1 MTAISIDFETYSEC
15 DIKTAGGYNYAAHPT
30 TEVLCMAWAI
40 DDEAPQ
46 LWTPDQP
53 FPERLAHALM
63 WENAEVWAWNAAFE
77 RAVWHHKILW
87 KHDIGVADHR
97 WNDTAA
103 LAATLALPRALG
115 KCAEV
120 LELSDQKDTRGRFL
134 IQRLCKPYRGERRT
148 DQHLLDELY
157 AYCKQDVVTE
167 RAIKNYI
174 LKYKPMGEHER
185 AVWLL
190 DQEINWRGVGIDVP
204 NVENAL
210 DLIIATAERLN
221 ASVVDLTDG
230 ALSGVGS
237 RAQVMSWCRDQGYRL
252 GGYDKNAILAA
263 LADPALPANVRDV
276 LKVRQ
281 TLGKASTSKY
291 LAMQNLAGTDNRARG
306 VFSYHGAQT
315 GRWAGRGF
323 QPQNLPR
330 PAFDDADNCVK
341 LFDQRDPELLEMLYG
356 DPMVALSSTLR
367 SMIVPAQGKRLLVA
381 DFNAIEA
388 RVLAWLA
395 GEAHVIEAFNLYDTL
410 KLDAN
415 GDRVPTGDPEDPWE
429 RCGPDIYCI
438 AARGIYLREITKKD
452 KAERSIGK
460 VSTLALGYQGGV
472 GAFQT
477 MAKAYRV
484 TVDDDDADVIK
495 VKWRKAHPKIVRFW
509 YDLEA
514 AANNAVK
521 HRGHAFDAGPI
532 TFKCHGDFLF
542 AKLPSGRRLAYYQ
555 PRLGNNGLEFWGT
568 DSRLGGRWAKLDTYG
583 GKLAENVTQ
592 AVSRDLLADAMLRV
606 EAAGY
611 PVVMHVHDEIVS
623 EVPKDF
629 GSLAEF
635 EELICQMPD
644 WATGLPMAVEGF
656 ECERYRK

>member
-1 MTAISIDFETYSEC
+1 MQISIDFETYSEC

-30 TEVLCMAWAI
+30 TEVICMAWAI

-53 FPERLAHALM
+53 FPERLSHALM
-63 WENAEVWAWNAAFE
+63 WDNAEVWAWNAAFE
-77 RAVWHHKILW
+77 RAVWYHKILW

-120 LELSDQKDTRGRFL
+120 LDLADQKDTRGRFL

-174 LKYKPMGEHER
+174 QRYKPMGEHER
-185 AVWLL
+185 DVWLL

-367 SMIVPAQGKRLLVA
+367 SMIVPAQGNRLLVV

-395 GEAHVIEAFNLYDTL
+395 GEQEP
-410 KLDAN
+410 LDVFA
-415 GDRVPTGDPEDPWE
+415 TGQ
-429 RCGPDIYCI
+429 CIYCH
-438 AARGIYLREITKKD
+438 AATSIYGRKITKKD
-452 KAERSIGK
+452 KEERQIGK
-460 VSTLALGYQGGV
+460 VAVLALGYQGGV

-477 MAKAYRV
+477 MAAAYRV
-484 TVDDDDADVIK
+484 EIEDELADQIK
-495 VKWRKAHPKIVRFW
+495 VKWRKANKNIVRFW

-623 EVPKDF
+623 EVPKEF

>member
-1 MTAISIDFETYSEC
+1 MVAISIDFETYSEC
-15 DIKTAGGYNYAAHPT
+15 DIKTAGGYNYAAHPS
-30 TEVLCMAWAI
+30 TEVICMAWAI
-40 DDEAPQ
+40 DDEEPQ
-46 LWTPDQP
+46 LWLLGEP
-53 FPERLAHALM
+53 FPQRLINAIQGG
-63 WENAEVWAWNAAFE
+63 AEVWAWNAAFE
-77 RAVWHHKILW
+77 RAIWEHLILTVRI
-87 KHDIGVADHR
+87 KPYQ

-120 LELSDQKDTRGRFL
+120 LDLADQKDTRGRYL

-190 DQEINWRGVGIDVP
+190 DQAINWRGVGIDVP

-221 ASVVDLTDG
+221 ASVVDLTGG

-291 LAMQNLAGTDNRARG
+291 LAMQNLAGSDNRARG

-330 PAFDDADNCVK
+330 PAFDDADNCVR
-341 LFDQRDPELLEMLYG
+341 LFDQRSPELLEMLYG

-367 SMIVPAQGKRLLVA
+367 SMIVPAQGNRLMVV

-395 GEAHVIEAFNLYDTL
+395 GEQEP
-410 KLDAN
+410 LDVFA
-415 GDRVPTGDPEDPWE
+415 TGQ
-429 RCGPDIYCI
+429 CIYCH
-438 AARGIYLREITKKD
+438 AATSIYGRTITKAD
-452 KAERSIGK
+452 KEERQIGK
-460 VSTLALGYQGGV
+460 VAVLALGYQGGV

-477 MAKAYRV
+477 MAAAYRV
-484 TVDDDDADVIK
+484 EIEDELADQIK
-495 VKWRKAHPKIVRFW
+495 VKWRKANKNIVRFW

-521 HRGHAFDAGPI
+521 HRGHAFEAGPI

-555 PRLGNNGLEFWGT
+555 PRIGNNGLEFWGT

-592 AVSRDLLADAMLRV
+592 AVARDLLADAMLRV

-623 EVPKDF
+623 EVPEDF
-629 GSLAEF
+629 GSLAKF

>member
-1 MTAISIDFETYSEC
+1 MQISIDFETYSEC
-15 DIKTAGGYNYAAHPT
+15 DIKTAGGYNYAAHPS
-30 TEVLCMAWAI
+30 TEVICMAWAI
-40 DDEAPQ
+40 DYEEPQ

-53 FPERLAHALM
+53 FPKRLAHALM

-87 KHDIGVADHR
+87 KHDIGVADHK

-252 GGYDKNAILAA
+252 GGYDKNAILTA

-291 LAMQNLAGTDNRARG
+291 LAMQNLAGADHRARG

-330 PAFDDADNCVK
+330 PAFKDADTCVQ

-367 SMIVPAQGKRLLVA
+367 SMIVPAQGKRLLVV

-395 GEAHVIEAFNLYDTL
+395 GEQAP
-410 KLDAN
+410 LDVFAS
-415 GDRVPTGDPEDPWE
+415 GQ
-429 RCGPDIYCI
+429 CIYCH
-438 AARGIYLREITKKD
+438 AATSIYGRTITKAD
-452 KAERSIGK
+452 QAERQIGK
-460 VSTLALGYQGGV
+460 VAVLALGYQGGV

-477 MAKAYRV
+477 MAAAYRV
-484 TVDDDDADVIK
+484 EIEDELADQIK
-495 VKWRKAHPKIVRFW
+495 VKWRKANKNIVRFW

-583 GKLAENVTQ
+583 GKLAENITQ
-592 AVSRDLLADAMLRV
+592 AVARDLLADAMLRV

-644 WATGLPMAVEGF
+644 WATGLPMAAEGF

>member
-30 TEVLCMAWAI
+30 TEVICMAWAI

-46 LWTPDQP
+46 LWLPDDP
-53 FPERLAHALM
+53 FPEGLSDAILDGG
-63 WENAEVWAWNAAFE
+63 EVWAWNAAFE
-77 RAVWHHKILW
+77 RAVWEHWGTRNGMPYIFPKQ
-87 KHDIGVADHR
+87 

-221 ASVVDLTDG
+221 ASVVDLTNG

-252 GGYDKNAILAA
+252 GGYDKNAILTA

-291 LAMQNLAGTDNRARG
+291 LAMQNLAGADHRARG

-330 PAFDDADNCVK
+330 PAFKDADTCVQ

-367 SMIVPAQGKRLLVA
+367 SMIVPAQGNRLLVV

-395 GEAHVIEAFNLYDTL
+395 GEQAP
-410 KLDAN
+410 LDVFAS
-415 GDRVPTGDPEDPWE
+415 GQ
-429 RCGPDIYCI
+429 CIYCH
-438 AARGIYLREITKKD
+438 AATSIYGRTITKAD
-452 KAERSIGK
+452 QAERQIGK
-460 VSTLALGYQGGV
+460 VAVLALGYQGGV

-477 MAKAYRV
+477 MAAAYRV
-484 TVDDDDADVIK
+484 EIEDELADEIK
-495 VKWRKAHPKIVRFW
+495 VKWRKANKNIVRFW
-509 YDLEA
+509 YALEE

-583 GKLAENVTQ
+583 GKLAENITQ
-592 AVSRDLLADAMLRV
+592 AVARDLLADAMLRV

-635 EELICQMPD
+635 EQLICQMPD

>member
-1 MTAISIDFETYSEC
+1 MQISIDFETYSEC

-40 DDEAPQ
+40 DDEEPQ
-46 LWTPDQP
+46 LWVPGEDI
-53 FPERLAHALM
+53 PERLHDAI
-63 WENAEVWAWNAAFE
+63 EDGAEIWAWNAAFE
-77 RAVWHHKILW
+77 RAVWEHKIAPKYCLPVLP
-87 KHDIGVADHR
+87 HQ

-120 LELSDQKDTRGRFL
+120 LGLVEQKDTRGSYL
-134 IQRLCKPYRGERRT
+134 IQRLCKPYRGERRS

-167 RAIKNYI
+167 RAIKKYVQQ
-174 LKYKPMGEHER
+174 YKPLGAHEHD
-185 AVWLL
+185 VWLL
-190 DQEINWRGVGIDVP
+190 DQEINWRGVGIDTT
-204 NVENAL
+204 NVANAL

-221 ASVVDLTDG
+221 ASVVDITGG

-237 RAQVMSWCRDQGYRL
+237 RAQVMSWCRDQGYKL
-252 GGYDKNAILAA
+252 AGYDKNEILAA
-263 LADPALPANVRDV
+263 LADPELPPVVRDV

-291 LAMQNLAGTDNRARG
+291 LAMQNLSAHDGRAHG

-330 PAFDDADNCVK
+330 PAFNDADNCVK
-341 LFDQRDPELLEMLYG
+341 LFSQRDPELLEMLYG

-367 SMIVPAQGKRLLVA
+367 SMIVPESGKRLLVV

-395 GEAHVIEAFNLYDTL
+395 GEQEP
-410 KLDAN
+410 LDVFA
-415 GDRVPTGDPEDPWE
+415 TGE
-429 RCGPDIYCI
+429 CIYCH
-438 AARGIYLREITKKD
+438 AATSIYGRTITKADKD
-452 KAERSIGK
+452 ERQVGK
-460 VSTLALGYQGGV
+460 VAVLALGYQGGV

-477 MAKAYRV
+477 MATTYRV
-484 TVDDDDADVIK
+484 VVEDELADQIK
-495 VKWRKAHPKIVRFW
+495 VKWRKANKKIVRFW
-509 YDLEA
+509 YELEA
-514 AANNAVK
+514 AATNAVR

-532 TFKCHGDFLF
+532 TFKCHGEFLF
-542 AKLPSGRRLAYYQ
+542 AKLPSGRRLAYFR
-555 PRLGNNGLEFWGT
+555 PRIGNNGLEFWGT

-611 PVVMHVHDEIVS
+611 ATVMHVHDEIVA

-635 EELICQMPD
+635 EELICELPA
-644 WATGLPMAVEGF
+644 WATGLPIAVEGF

>member
-15 DIKTAGGYNYAAHPT
+15 DIKTAGGYNYAAHPS

-40 DDEAPQ
+40 DDAEPQ
-46 LWTPDQP
+46 LWVPGDSVP
-53 FPERLAHALM
+53 SRLLNALK
-63 WENAEVWAWNAAFE
+63 AEDTEIWAWNAAFE
-77 RAVWHHKILW
+77 RAVWQHKMINHGW
-87 KHDIGVADHR
+87 PWIGAWQ

-120 LELSDQKDTRGRFL
+120 LDLADQKDTRGRFL

-148 DQHLLDELY
+148 DQHLMDELY

-185 AVWLL
+185 DVWLL

-252 GGYDKNAILAA
+252 GGYDKNAILTA

-291 LAMQNLAGTDNRARG
+291 LAMQNLAGHDDRARG

-330 PAFDDADNCVK
+330 PAFKDADTCVQ
-341 LFDQRDPELLEMLYG
+341 LFDQRDPELLEMLFG

-367 SMIVPAQGKRLLVA
+367 SMIVPAQGNRLLVV

-388 RVLAWLA
+388 RVLAWIA
-395 GEAHVIEAFNLYDTL
+395 GEQAP
-410 KLDAN
+410 LDVFAS
-415 GDRVPTGDPEDPWE
+415 GQ
-429 RCGPDIYCI
+429 CIYCH
-438 AARGIYLREITKKD
+438 AATSIYGRTITKAD
-452 KAERSIGK
+452 QAERQIGK
-460 VSTLALGYQGGV
+460 VAVLALGYQGGV

-477 MAKAYRV
+477 MAAAYRV
-484 TVDDDDADVIK
+484 EIEDELADQIK
-495 VKWRKAHPKIVRFW
+495 VKWRKANKNIVRFW

-521 HRGHAFDAGPI
+521 HRGHAFDVGSI

-583 GKLAENVTQ
+583 GKLAENITQ
-592 AVSRDLLADAMLRV
+592 AVARDLLADAMLRV

>member
-1 MTAISIDFETYSEC
+1 MQISIDFETYSEC

-30 TEVLCMAWAI
+30 TEVICMAWAI
-40 DDEAPQ
+40 DDEEPQ
-46 LWTPDQP
+46 LWTPGQVCP
-53 FPERLAHALM
+53 PRLWDAIIDG
-63 WENAEVWAWNAAFE
+63 AEIWAWNAAFE
-77 RAVWHHKILW
+77 RAVYWHKLAPKGFPPIR
-87 KHDIGVADHR
+87 VEQ

-120 LELSDQKDTRGRFL
+120 LELSDQKDTRGRYL

-148 DQHLLDELY
+148 DQHLMDELY

-167 RAIKNYI
+167 RAVKTYI
-174 LKYKPMGEHER
+174 QKFKPMGEHER

-190 DQEINWRGVGIDVP
+190 DQAINWRGVGIDVP

-252 GGYDKNAILAA
+252 GGYDKNAVLSA

-291 LAMQNLAGTDNRARG
+291 LAMQNLAGHDDRARG

-330 PAFDDADNCVK
+330 PAFDDADTCVL
-341 LFDQRDPELLEMLYG
+341 LFEHRDPELLEMLYG
-356 DPMVALSSTLR
+356 DPMAALSSTLR
-367 SMIVPAQGKRLLVA
+367 SMIVPAQDNRLMVV

-395 GEAHVIEAFNLYDTL
+395 GEQEP
-410 KLDAN
+410 LDVFA
-415 GDRVPTGDPEDPWE
+415 TGQ
-429 RCGPDIYCI
+429 CIYCH
-438 AARGIYLREITKKD
+438 AATSIYGRTITKAD
-452 KAERSIGK
+452 KEERQIGK
-460 VSTLALGYQGGV
+460 VAVLALGYQGGV

-477 MAKAYRV
+477 MAAAYRV
-484 TVDDDDADVIK
+484 EIEDELADQIK
-495 VKWRKAHPKIVRFW
+495 VKWRKANKNIVRFW

-521 HRGHAFDAGPI
+521 HRGHVFDAGPI

-568 DSRLGGRWAKLDTYG
+568 DSKTGGRWAKLDTYG
-583 GKLAENVTQ
+583 GKLAENITQ
-592 AVSRDLLADAMLRV
+592 AVARDLLADAMLRV

-635 EELICQMPD
+635 EQLICQMPD

>member
-1 MTAISIDFETYSEC
+1 VQISIDFETYSEC
-15 DIKTAGGYNYAAHPT
+15 DIKTAGGYNYAAHPS
-30 TEVLCMAWAI
+30 TEVICMAWAI

-46 LWTPDQP
+46 LWTPDQQ
-53 FPERLAHALM
+53 FPDRLAHALM

-252 GGYDKNAILAA
+252 GGYDKNAILTA

-291 LAMQNLAGTDNRARG
+291 LAMQNLAGADHRARG

-330 PAFDDADNCVK
+330 PAFKDADTCVQ
-341 LFDQRDPELLEMLYG
+341 LFDQRDPELLEMLFG

-367 SMIVPAQGKRLLVA
+367 SMIVPAQGKRLLVV

-395 GEAHVIEAFNLYDTL
+395 GEQAP
-410 KLDAN
+410 LDVFAS
-415 GDRVPTGDPEDPWE
+415 GQ
-429 RCGPDIYCI
+429 CIYCH
-438 AARGIYLREITKKD
+438 AATSIYGRTITKAD
-452 KAERSIGK
+452 QAERQIGK
-460 VSTLALGYQGGV
+460 VAVLALGYQGGV

-477 MAKAYRV
+477 MAAAYRV
-484 TVDDDDADVIK
+484 EIEDELADEIK
-495 VKWRKAHPKIVRFW
+495 VKWRKANKNIVRFW
-509 YDLEA
+509 YALEE

-583 GKLAENVTQ
+583 GKLAENITQ
-592 AVSRDLLADAMLRV
+592 AVARDLLADAMLRV

-623 EVPKDF
+623 EVPKGF

>member
-1 MTAISIDFETYSEC
+1 VQISIDFETYSEC
-15 DIKTAGGYNYAAHPT
+15 DIKTAGGYNYAAHPS
-30 TEVLCMAWAI
+30 TEVICMAWAI
-40 DDEAPQ
+40 DDEEPS
-46 LWTPDQP
+46 LWTPGDP
-53 FPERLAHALM
+53 APSRLYEALDGA
-63 WENAEVWAWNAAFE
+63 AEIWAWNAAFE
-77 RAVWHHKILW
+77 RAVWHHQMH
-87 KHDIGVADHR
+87 KHGWYCDIDPSQ

-103 LAATLALPRALG
+103 LGATLALPRALG
-115 KCAEV
+115 QCAEV
-120 LELSDQKDTRGRFL
+120 LGLVEQKDTRGRYL
-134 IQRLCKPYRGERRT
+134 IQRLCKPYRGERRR
-148 DQHLLDELY
+148 DQHLLGELY

-167 RAIKNYI
+167 RAIKKYVQQ
-174 LKYKPMGEHER
+174 YKPMGEHER
-185 AVWLL
+185 NVWLL
-190 DQEINWRGVGIDVP
+190 DQAINWRGVGIDTT
-204 NVENAL
+204 NVANAL

-252 GGYDKNAILAA
+252 GGYDKNAVLSA

-291 LAMQNLAGTDNRARG
+291 LAMQNLAGHDSRARG

-330 PAFDDADNCVK
+330 PAFDDADTCVK
-341 LFDQRDPELLEMLYG
+341 LFEHRDPELLEMLYG
-356 DPMVALSSTLR
+356 DPMVALSSCLR
-367 SMIVPAQGKRLLVA
+367 SMIVPDAGNRLLVA

-395 GEAHVIEAFNLYDTL
+395 GEQAP
-410 KLDAN
+410 LDVFAS
-415 GDRVPTGDPEDPWE
+415 GQ
-429 RCGPDIYCI
+429 CIYCH
-438 AARGIYLREITKKD
+438 AATSIYGRTITKAD
-452 KAERSIGK
+452 KEERQIGK
-460 VSTLALGYQGGV
+460 VAVLALGYQGGV

-477 MAKAYRV
+477 MAAAYRV
-484 TVDDDDADVIK
+484 EIPDEMADDIK
-495 VKWRKAHPKIVRFW
+495 VKWRKANRNISRFW
-509 YDLEA
+509 YALEEA
-514 AANNAVK
+514 AKNAVL
-521 HRGHAFDAGPI
+521 HRGHAFEAGPI

-542 AKLPSGRRLAYYQ
+542 AKLPSGRRLAYYK
-555 PRLGNNGLEFWGT
+555 PVIGNSGLEFWGT
-568 DSRLGGRWAKLDTYG
+568 DSRLGGRWAKLTTYG
-583 GKLAENVTQ
+583 GKLCENVTQ

-611 PVVMHVHDEIVS
+611 PVVMSVHDEVVS
-623 EVPKDF
+623 EAPIGF
-629 GSLAEF
+629 GSLEEF
-635 EELICQMPD
+635 ERLMCVMPD

>member
-1 MTAISIDFETYSEC
+1 MVAISIDFETYSEC
-15 DIKTAGGYNYAAHPT
+15 DIKTAGGYNYAAHPS
-30 TEVLCMAWAI
+30 TEVICMAWAI

-46 LWTPDQP
+46 LWLPGQVCP
-53 FPERLAHALM
+53 PRLWDAIIDG
-63 WENAEVWAWNAAFE
+63 AEIWAWNAAFE
-77 RAVWHHKILW
+77 RAVYWHKLAPKGFPPIR
-87 KHDIGVADHR
+87 VEQ

-120 LELSDQKDTRGRFL
+120 LDLADQKDTRGRFL

-148 DQHLLDELY
+148 DQHLMDELY

-252 GGYDKNAILAA
+252 GGYDKNAVLSA

-291 LAMQNLAGTDNRARG
+291 LAMQNLAGHDNRARG

-330 PAFDDADNCVK
+330 PAFNDADTCVQ
-341 LFDQRDPELLEMLYG
+341 LFDQRDPELLEMLFG

-367 SMIVPAQGKRLLVA
+367 SMIVPAQGKRLLVV

-395 GEAHVIEAFNLYDTL
+395 GEQEP
-410 KLDAN
+410 LDVFA
-415 GDRVPTGDPEDPWE
+415 TGQ
-429 RCGPDIYCI
+429 CIYCH
-438 AARGIYLREITKKD
+438 AATSIYGRTITKADKD
-452 KAERSIGK
+452 ERQIGK
-460 VSTLALGYQGGV
+460 VAVLALGYQGGV

-477 MAKAYRV
+477 MAAAYRV
-484 TVDDDDADVIK
+484 EIEDELADQIK
-495 VKWRKAHPKIVRFW
+495 VKWRKANKNIVRFW

-514 AANNAVK
+514 AANNAVR
-521 HRGHAFDAGPI
+521 HRGHVFDAGPI

-555 PRLGNNGLEFWGT
+555 PRLGNSGLEFWGT

-583 GKLAENVTQ
+583 GKLAENITQ
-592 AVSRDLLADAMLRV
+592 AVARDLLADAMLRV

-635 EELICQMPD
+635 EQLICQMPD

>member
-1 MTAISIDFETYSEC
+1 VQISIDFETYSEC

-30 TEVLCMAWAI
+30 TEVICMAWAI

-46 LWTPDQP
+46 LWLPDDP
-53 FPERLAHALM
+53 FPEGLSDAILDG
-63 WENAEVWAWNAAFE
+63 AEVWAWNAAFE
-77 RAVWHHKILW
+77 RAVWEHWGTRNGMPYIFPKQ
-87 KHDIGVADHR
+87 

-174 LKYKPMGEHER
+174 QRYKPMGEHER

-190 DQEINWRGVGIDVP
+190 DQAINWRGVGIDVP

-252 GGYDKNAILAA
+252 GGYDKNAILTA

-291 LAMQNLAGTDNRARG
+291 LAMQNLAGHDDRARG

-330 PAFDDADNCVK
+330 PAFNDADTCVK
-341 LFDQRDPELLEMLYG
+341 LFEQRDPELLEMLYG
-356 DPMVALSSTLR
+356 DPMAALSSCLR
-367 SMIVPAQGKRLLVA
+367 SMIVPAQGNRLMVV

-395 GEAHVIEAFNLYDTL
+395 GEQEP
-410 KLDAN
+410 LDVFA
-415 GDRVPTGDPEDPWE
+415 TGQ
-429 RCGPDIYCI
+429 CIYCH
-438 AARGIYLREITKKD
+438 AATSIYGRTITKAD
-452 KAERSIGK
+452 KEERQIGK
-460 VSTLALGYQGGV
+460 VAVLALGYQGGV

-477 MAKAYRV
+477 MAAAYRV
-484 TVDDDDADVIK
+484 EIEDELADQIK
-495 VKWRKAHPKIVRFW
+495 VKWRKANKNIVRFW
-509 YDLEA
+509 YALEE

-583 GKLAENVTQ
+583 GKLAENITQ
-592 AVSRDLLADAMLRV
+592 AVARDLLADAMLRV

-629 GSLAEF
+629 GSLAKF

>member
-15 DIKTAGGYNYAAHPT
+15 DIKTAGGYNYAAHPS
-30 TEVLCMAWAI
+30 TEVICMAWAI
-40 DDEAPQ
+40 DDEEPQ

-53 FPERLAHALM
+53 FPARLYEAL
-63 WENAEVWAWNAAFE
+63 EAGAEVWAWNAAFE
-77 RAVWHHKILW
+77 RAVWEYQLKKQRGVKIEPSQ
-87 KHDIGVADHR
+87 

-120 LELSDQKDTRGRFL
+120 LELSDQKDTRGRYL

-252 GGYDKNAILAA
+252 GGYDKNAILTA

-291 LAMQNLAGTDNRARG
+291 LAMQNLAGADHRARG

-330 PAFDDADNCVK
+330 PAFDDADNCVT

-367 SMIVPAQGKRLLVA
+367 SMIVPDAGNRLLVA

-395 GEAHVIEAFNLYDTL
+395 GEQVTL
-410 KLDAN
+410 N
-415 GDRVPTGDPEDPWE
+415 VFHEGG
-429 RCGPDIYCI
+429 DIYLH
-438 AARGIYLREITKKD
+438 AAEQIYNIPLGPLDKK
-452 KAERSIGK
+452 ERQIGK
-460 VSTLALGYQGGV
+460 VAVLALGYQGGV

-484 TVDDDDADVIK
+484 DIPDEMAEDIK
-495 VKWRKAHPKIVRFW
+495 VRWRKANKNTVRFW
-509 YDLEA
+509 YALEEA
-514 AANNAVK
+514 AKNAVK
-521 HRGHAFDAGPI
+521 YRGTAFQAGPI
-532 TFKCHGDFLF
+532 TFKYHGDFLF
-542 AKLPSGRRLAYYQ
+542 AKLPSGRRLAYYKAN
-555 PRLGNNGLEFWGT
+555 LYGKLDFWGT

-583 GKLAENVTQ
+583 GKLAENITQ
-592 AVSRDLLADAMLRV
+592 AVARDLLADAMLRV

-629 GSLAEF
+629 GSLAQF

>member
-30 TEVLCMAWAI
+30 TEVICMAWAI
-40 DDEAPQ
+40 DDEEPQ
-46 LWTPDQP
+46 LWTPGDAIPQ
-53 FPERLAHALM
+53 RLYDALDGAG
-63 WENAEVWAWNAAFE
+63 EIWAWNAAFE
-77 RAVWHHKILW
+77 RAVWHHQMH
-87 KHDIGVADHR
+87 KHGWYCDIDPSQ

-252 GGYDKNAILAA
+252 GGYDKNAILTA

-291 LAMQNLAGTDNRARG
+291 LAMQNLAGADNRARG

-330 PAFDDADNCVK
+330 PAFNDADTCVQ

-367 SMIVPAQGKRLLVA
+367 SMIVPAQGNRLLVV

-395 GEAHVIEAFNLYDTL
+395 GEQEP
-410 KLDAN
+410 LDVFA
-415 GDRVPTGDPEDPWE
+415 TGQ
-429 RCGPDIYCI
+429 CIYCH
-438 AARGIYLREITKKD
+438 AATSIYGRTITKAD
-452 KAERSIGK
+452 KEERQIGK
-460 VSTLALGYQGGV
+460 VAVLALGYQGGV

-477 MAKAYRV
+477 MAAAYRV
-484 TVDDDDADVIK
+484 EIEDELADQIK
-495 VKWRKAHPKIVRFW
+495 VKWRKANKNIVRFW
-509 YDLEA
+509 YALEE

-583 GKLAENVTQ
+583 GKLAENITQ
-592 AVSRDLLADAMLRV
+592 AVARDLLADAMLRV

>member
-1 MTAISIDFETYSEC
+1 MQISIDFETYSEC
-15 DIKTAGGYNYAAHPT
+15 DIKTAGGYNYAAHPS
-30 TEVLCMAWAI
+30 TEVICMAWAI
-40 DDEAPQ
+40 DYEEPQ

-53 FPERLAHALM
+53 FPKRLAHALM

-252 GGYDKNAILAA
+252 GGYDKNAILTA

-291 LAMQNLAGTDNRARG
+291 LAMQNLAGADHRARG

-330 PAFDDADNCVK
+330 PAFKDADTCVQ

-367 SMIVPAQGKRLLVA
+367 SMIVPAQGKRLLVV

-395 GEAHVIEAFNLYDTL
+395 GEQAP
-410 KLDAN
+410 LDVFAS
-415 GDRVPTGDPEDPWE
+415 GQ
-429 RCGPDIYCI
+429 CIYCH
-438 AARGIYLREITKKD
+438 AATSIYGRTITKAD
-452 KAERSIGK
+452 QAERQIGK
-460 VSTLALGYQGGV
+460 VAVLALGYQGGV

-477 MAKAYRV
+477 MAAAYRV
-484 TVDDDDADVIK
+484 EIEDELADDIK
-495 VKWRKAHPKIVRFW
+495 VKWRKANKNIVRFW
-509 YDLEA
+509 YALEE

-583 GKLAENVTQ
+583 GKLAENITQ
-592 AVSRDLLADAMLRV
+592 AVARDLLADAMLRV

-644 WATGLPMAVEGF
+644 WAAGLPMAVEGF

>member
-15 DIKTAGGYNYAAHPT
+15 DIKTAGGYNYAAHPS

-40 DDEAPQ
+40 DDAEPQ
-46 LWTPDQP
+46 LWVPGDSVP
-53 FPERLAHALM
+53 SRLLNALK
-63 WENAEVWAWNAAFE
+63 AEDTEIWAWNAAFE
-77 RAVWHHKILW
+77 RAVWQHKMINHGW
-87 KHDIGVADHR
+87 PWIGAWQ

-120 LELSDQKDTRGRFL
+120 LDLADQKDTRGRFL

-174 LKYKPMGEHER
+174 QRYKPMGEHER
-185 AVWLL
+185 DVWLL

-252 GGYDKNAILAA
+252 GGYDKNAILTA

-291 LAMQNLAGTDNRARG
+291 LAMQNLAGHDDRARG

-330 PAFDDADNCVK
+330 PAFKDADTCVQ
-341 LFDQRDPELLEMLYG
+341 LFDQRDPELLEMLFG

-367 SMIVPAQGKRLLVA
+367 SMIVPAQGNRLLVV

-388 RVLAWLA
+388 RVLAWIA
-395 GEAHVIEAFNLYDTL
+395 GEQAP
-410 KLDAN
+410 LDVFAS
-415 GDRVPTGDPEDPWE
+415 GQ
-429 RCGPDIYCI
+429 CIYCH
-438 AARGIYLREITKKD
+438 AATSIYGRTITKAD
-452 KAERSIGK
+452 QAERQIGK
-460 VSTLALGYQGGV
+460 VAVLALGYQGGV

-477 MAKAYRV
+477 MAAAYRV
-484 TVDDDDADVIK
+484 EIEDELADQIK
-495 VKWRKAHPKIVRFW
+495 VKWRKANKNIVRFW

-521 HRGHAFDAGPI
+521 HRGHAFDVGSI

-583 GKLAENVTQ
+583 GKLAENITQ
-592 AVSRDLLADAMLRV
+592 AVARDLLADAMLRV

>member
-1 MTAISIDFETYSEC
+1 MVAISIDFETYSEC

-30 TEVLCMAWAI
+30 TEIICMAWAI
-40 DDEAPQ
+40 DDEEPS
-46 LWTPDQP
+46 LWTPDQI
-53 FPERLAHALM
+53 FPLRLATAVA
-63 WENAEVWAWNAAFE
+63 NGAEIWAWNAAFE
-77 RAVWHHKILW
+77 RAVWEHKIARR
-87 KHDIGVADHR
+87 INGNPR
-97 WNDTAA
+97 PNQWNDTAA

-120 LELSDQKDTRGRFL
+120 LELDDQKDTRGRYL

-167 RAIKNYI
+167 RAIKTYI
-174 LKYKPMGEHER
+174 QKFKPMGEHER

-252 GGYDKNAILAA
+252 GGYDKNAILTA

-291 LAMQNLAGTDNRARG
+291 LAMQNLAGADHRARG

-330 PAFDDADNCVK
+330 PAFKDADTCVQ

-367 SMIVPAQGKRLLVA
+367 SMIVPAHGKRLLVV

-395 GEAHVIEAFNLYDTL
+395 GEQAP
-410 KLDAN
+410 LDVFAS
-415 GDRVPTGDPEDPWE
+415 GQ
-429 RCGPDIYCI
+429 CIYCH
-438 AARGIYLREITKKD
+438 AATSIYGRTITKAD
-452 KAERSIGK
+452 QAERQIGK
-460 VSTLALGYQGGV
+460 VAVLALGYQGGV

-477 MAKAYRV
+477 MAAAYRV
-484 TVDDDDADVIK
+484 EIEDELADEIK
-495 VKWRKAHPKIVRFW
+495 VKWRKANKNIVRFW
-509 YDLEA
+509 YALEE

-555 PRLGNNGLEFWGT
+555 PRLGNSGLEFWGT

-583 GKLAENVTQ
+583 GKLAENITQ
-592 AVSRDLLADAMLRV
+592 AVARDLLADAMLRV

-629 GSLAEF
+629 GSLSQF

>member
-1 MTAISIDFETYSEC
+1 MQISIDFETYSEC
-15 DIKTAGGYNYAAHPT
+15 DIKTAGGYNYAAHPS
-30 TEVLCMAWAI
+30 TEVICMAWAI

-46 LWTPDQP
+46 LWTPDQQ
-53 FPERLAHALM
+53 FPDRLAHALM

-252 GGYDKNAILAA
+252 GGYDKNAILTA

-291 LAMQNLAGTDNRARG
+291 QAMQNLAGHDNRARG

-330 PAFDDADNCVK
+330 PAFNDADTCVQ

-356 DPMVALSSTLR
+356 DPMAALSSTLR
-367 SMIVPAQGKRLLVA
+367 SMIVPAQGNRLMVV

-395 GEAHVIEAFNLYDTL
+395 GEQEP
-410 KLDAN
+410 LDVFA
-415 GDRVPTGDPEDPWE
+415 TGQ
-429 RCGPDIYCI
+429 CIYCH
-438 AARGIYLREITKKD
+438 AATSIYGRTITKKD
-452 KAERSIGK
+452 KEERQIGK
-460 VSTLALGYQGGV
+460 VAVLALGYQGGV

-477 MAKAYRV
+477 MAAAYRV
-484 TVDDDDADVIK
+484 EIEDELADQIK
-495 VKWRKAHPKIVRFW
+495 VKWRKANKNIVRFW
-509 YDLEA
+509 YALEE

-583 GKLAENVTQ
+583 GKLAENITQ
-592 AVSRDLLADAMLRV
+592 AVARDLLADAMLRV
-606 EAAGY
+606 EAKGY

-635 EELICQMPD
+635 EQLICQMPD

>member
-1 MTAISIDFETYSEC
+1 
-15 DIKTAGGYNYAAHPT
+15 
-30 TEVLCMAWAI
+30 
-40 DDEAPQ
+40 
-46 LWTPDQP
+46 
-53 FPERLAHALM
+53 
-63 WENAEVWAWNAAFE
+63 
-77 RAVWHHKILW
+77 
-87 KHDIGVADHR
+87 
-97 WNDTAA
+97 
-103 LAATLALPRALG
+103 
-115 KCAEV
+115 
-120 LELSDQKDTRGRFL
+120 
-134 IQRLCKPYRGERRT
+134 
-148 DQHLLDELY
+148 
-157 AYCKQDVVTE
+157 
-167 RAIKNYI
+167 
-174 LKYKPMGEHER
+174 
-185 AVWLL
+185 
-190 DQEINWRGVGIDVP
+190 
-204 NVENAL
+204 
-210 DLIIATAERLN
+210 
-221 ASVVDLTDG
+221 
-230 ALSGVGS
+230 
-237 RAQVMSWCRDQGYRL
+237 
-252 GGYDKNAILAA
+252 
-263 LADPALPANVRDV
+263 VRDV

-291 LAMQNLAGTDNRARG
+291 QAMQNLAGHDNRARG

-330 PAFDDADNCVK
+330 PAFNDADTCVQ

-356 DPMVALSSTLR
+356 DPMAALSSTLR
-367 SMIVPAQGKRLLVA
+367 SMIVPAQGNRLMVV

-395 GEAHVIEAFNLYDTL
+395 GEQEP
-410 KLDAN
+410 LDVFA
-415 GDRVPTGDPEDPWE
+415 TGQ
-429 RCGPDIYCI
+429 CIYCH
-438 AARGIYLREITKKD
+438 AATSIYGRTITKKD
-452 KAERSIGK
+452 KEERQIGK
-460 VSTLALGYQGGV
+460 VAVLALGYQGGV

-477 MAKAYRV
+477 MAAAYRV
-484 TVDDDDADVIK
+484 EIEDELADQIK
-495 VKWRKAHPKIVRFW
+495 VKWRKANKNIVRFW
-509 YDLEA
+509 YALEE

-583 GKLAENVTQ
+583 GKLAENITQ
-592 AVSRDLLADAMLRV
+592 AVARDLLADAMLRV
-606 EAAGY
+606 EAKGY

-635 EELICQMPD
+635 EQLICQMPD

>member
-1 MTAISIDFETYSEC
+1 MIKLKGVGGVGSRSRPFLFQKVNTVQISIDFETYSEC
-15 DIKTAGGYNYAAHPT
+15 DIKTAGGYNYAADLS
-30 TEVLCMAWAI
+30 TEVICMAWAI
-40 DDEAPQ
+40 DDEEPQ
-46 LWTPDQP
+46 LWL
-53 FPERLAHALM
+53 PEHICPPRLWDAI
-63 WENAEVWAWNAAFE
+63 NDGAEIWAWNAAFE
-77 RAVWHHKILW
+77 RAVYWHCLAPKGFPPIRPHQ
-87 KHDIGVADHR
+87 

-115 KCAEV
+115 QCAEV
-120 LELSDQKDTRGRFL
+120 LGLVEQKDTRGRYL
-134 IQRLCKPYRGERRT
+134 IQRLCKPYRGERRR
-148 DQHLLDELY
+148 DQPLLDELY

-167 RAIKNYI
+167 RAIKKYVQQ
-174 LKYKPMGEHER
+174 YKPLGEHER
-185 AVWLL
+185 DVWLL
-190 DQEINWRGVGIDVP
+190 DQAINWRGVGIDTI
-204 NVENAL
+204 NVTNAL

-252 GGYDKNAILAA
+252 GGYDKNAILTA

-291 LAMQNLAGTDNRARG
+291 LAMQNLAGTDSRARG

-330 PAFDDADNCVK
+330 PAFKDADTCVK
-341 LFDQRDPELLEMLYG
+341 LFEHRDPELLEVLYG

-367 SMIVPAQGKRLLVA
+367 SMIVPTAGNRLLVA

-395 GEAHVIEAFNLYDTL
+395 GEQEPLNVFAS
-410 KLDAN
+410 
-415 GDRVPTGDPEDPWE
+415 GQ
-429 RCGPDIYCI
+429 CIYCH
-438 AARGIYLREITKKD
+438 AATSIYGRTITKAD
-452 KAERSIGK
+452 EAERQIGK
-460 VSTLALGYQGGV
+460 VAVLALGYQGGV

-477 MAKAYRV
+477 MAAAYRV
-484 TVDDDDADVIK
+484 EIPDEMADDIK
-495 VKWRKAHPKIVRFW
+495 VKWRKANKHIVRFW
-509 YDLEA
+509 YALEEA
-514 AANNAVK
+514 AKNAVI

-542 AKLPSGRRLAYYQ
+542 AKLPSGRRLAYYK
-555 PRLGNNGLEFWGT
+555 PVIGNRGLEFWGT
-568 DSRLGGRWAKLDTYG
+568 DSKTGGRWAKLDTYG

-611 PVVMHVHDEIVS
+611 PVVMHVHDEIVA
-623 EVPKDF
+623 ETPK
-629 GSLAEF
+629 GVGTLAEF
-635 EELICQMPD
+635 EELICRMPD
-644 WATGLPMAVEGF
+644 WAFDLPMAVEGF

>member
-1 MTAISIDFETYSEC
+1 MVAISIDFETYSEC
-15 DIKTAGGYNYAAHPT
+15 DIKTAGGYNYAAHPS
-30 TEVLCMAWAI
+30 TEVICMAWAI
-40 DDEAPQ
+40 DDEEPQ
-46 LWTPDQP
+46 LWVPDQP
-53 FPERLAHALM
+53 FPTRLYEAL
-63 WENAEVWAWNAAFE
+63 EAGAEVWAWNAAFE
-77 RAVWHHKILW
+77 RAVWEHKL
-87 KHDIGVADHR
+87 KKQRGVQIEPHQ

-120 LELSDQKDTRGRFL
+120 LELSDQKDTRGRYL

-190 DQEINWRGVGIDVP
+190 DQDINWRGVGIDVP

-221 ASVVDLTDG
+221 ASVVDMTDG

-237 RAQVMSWCRDQGYRL
+237 RAQVMSWCRDQGYPL
-252 GGYDKNAILAA
+252 GGYDKNAILTA

-291 LAMQNLAGTDNRARG
+291 LAMQNLAGNDDRARG

-330 PAFDDADNCVK
+330 PAFDDADNCVT

-367 SMIVPAQGKRLLVA
+367 SMIVPAQGNRLMVV

-395 GEAHVIEAFNLYDTL
+395 GEQEP
-410 KLDAN
+410 LDVFA
-415 GDRVPTGDPEDPWE
+415 TGQ
-429 RCGPDIYCI
+429 CIYCH
-438 AARGIYLREITKKD
+438 AATSIYGRKITKKD
-452 KAERSIGK
+452 KEERQIGK
-460 VSTLALGYQGGV
+460 VAVLALGYQGGV

-477 MAKAYRV
+477 MAAAYRV
-484 TVDDDDADVIK
+484 EIEDELADQIK
-495 VKWRKAHPKIVRFW
+495 VKWRKANKNIVRFW

-611 PVVMHVHDEIVS
+611 PVVMHVHDEIVA

-635 EELICQMPD
+635 EQLICQMPD

-656 ECERYRK
+656 ECERYKK

>member
-1 MTAISIDFETYSEC
+1 MVAISIDFETYSEC

-30 TEVLCMAWAI
+30 TEVICMAWAI

-46 LWTPDQP
+46 LWLPDDP
-53 FPERLAHALM
+53 FPEGLSDAILDG
-63 WENAEVWAWNAAFE
+63 AEVWAWNAAFE
-77 RAVWHHKILW
+77 RAVWEHWGTRNGMPYIFPKQ
-87 KHDIGVADHR
+87 

-120 LELSDQKDTRGRFL
+120 LELSDQKDTRGRYL

-174 LKYKPMGEHER
+174 LKYKPMGDHER

-252 GGYDKNAILAA
+252 GGYDKNSILTA

-291 LAMQNLAGTDNRARG
+291 LAMQNLAGHDDRARG

-367 SMIVPAQGKRLLVA
+367 SMIVPAQGNRLLVV

-395 GEAHVIEAFNLYDTL
+395 GEQEP
-410 KLDAN
+410 LDVFA
-415 GDRVPTGDPEDPWE
+415 TGQ
-429 RCGPDIYCI
+429 CIYCH
-438 AARGIYLREITKKD
+438 AATSIYGRKITKKD
-452 KAERSIGK
+452 KEERQIGK
-460 VSTLALGYQGGV
+460 VAVLALGYQGGV

-477 MAKAYRV
+477 MAAAYRV
-484 TVDDDDADVIK
+484 EIEDELADQIK
-495 VKWRKAHPKIVRFW
+495 VKWRKANKNIVRFW

-592 AVSRDLLADAMLRV
+592 AVARDLLADAMLRV

>member
-1 MTAISIDFETYSEC
+1 MQISIDFETYSEC
-15 DIKTAGGYNYAAHPT
+15 DIKTAGGYNYAAHPS
-30 TEVLCMAWAI
+30 TEVICMAWAI

-46 LWTPDQP
+46 LWTPDQQ
-53 FPERLAHALM
+53 FPDRLAHALM

-252 GGYDKNAILAA
+252 GGYDKNAILTA

-291 LAMQNLAGTDNRARG
+291 LAMQNLAGADHRARG

-330 PAFDDADNCVK
+330 PAFNDADTCVQ

-367 SMIVPAQGKRLLVA
+367 SMIVPAQGNRLLVV

-395 GEAHVIEAFNLYDTL
+395 GEQEP
-410 KLDAN
+410 LDVFA
-415 GDRVPTGDPEDPWE
+415 TGQ
-429 RCGPDIYCI
+429 CIYCH
-438 AARGIYLREITKKD
+438 AATSIYGRTITKKD
-452 KAERSIGK
+452 KEERQIGK
-460 VSTLALGYQGGV
+460 VAVLALGYQGGV

-477 MAKAYRV
+477 MAAAYRV
-484 TVDDDDADVIK
+484 EIEDELADQIK
-495 VKWRKAHPKIVRFW
+495 VKWRKANKKIVRFW
-509 YDLEA
+509 YDLESA
-514 AANNAVK
+514 ATNAVK
-521 HRGHAFDAGPI
+521 HRGHAFEAGPI

-583 GKLAENVTQ
+583 GKLAENITQ
-592 AVSRDLLADAMLRV
+592 AVARDLLADAMLRV